1 MAVQRRNTKQR
12 KLVLDAVRKA
22 ITIPPPTKSTTSC
35 ARRMTKSAAVRS
47 TATSISWLTPARSSP
62 SRRRAAAASIARP
75 SRTHISSAPHAAAS
89 STYRS
94 PSMPSS
100 TPKRPSKSAGTS
112 RRTTPSSRV
121 SAPTA
126 GRCLEHALKS
136 TFPHFAAKS
145 RFLDMS
151 QMSTQQVDD
160 AALLRPCARS
170 GRGR

>member
-1 MAVQRRNTKQR
+1 MAVQRRNTRQR
-12 KLVLDAVRKA
+12 KLVLDAVRQSYNH
-22 ITIPPPTKSTTSC
+22 PPLTKSTTPC
-35 ARRMTKSAAVRS
+35 ANRMTRSAAARS
-47 TATSISWLTPARSSP
+47 TAISISWQMPEKSSR
-62 SRRRAAAASIARP
+62 SRRRAGVASIAP
-75 SRTHISSAPHAAAS
+75 SSRMRISSAPRAAAS
-89 STYRS
+89 STCHS
-94 PSMPSS
+94 PSIPSS
-100 TPKRPSKSAGTS
+100 TPRRPSKSAGAS